1 MELNYGTAVKLNY
14 GTTVKLNYSETK
26 LQFCW
31 V

>member
-1 MELNYGTAVKLNY
+1 MELNYGTTVELNY
-14 GTTVKLNYSETK
+14 GTTVKLNFGEAK

>member
-1 MELNYGTAVKLNY
+1 MELNYGTTVELNY
-14 GTTVKLNYSETK
+14 DTTVKLNFGEAK